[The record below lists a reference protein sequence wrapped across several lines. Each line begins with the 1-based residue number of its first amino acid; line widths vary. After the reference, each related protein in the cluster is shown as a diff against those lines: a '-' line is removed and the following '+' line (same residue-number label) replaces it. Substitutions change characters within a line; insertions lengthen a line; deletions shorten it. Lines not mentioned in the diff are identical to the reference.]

1 MKSLQEFYND
11 KETMGNLHKYL
22 SEFIKEE
29 AVRRL
34 LKREDAVALA
44 DATDMLNLAFDNMD
58 ILFSSKVVRKN
69 SKNEAR

>member
-22 SEFIKEE
+22 SEFFKEE